1 MPSSMTG
8 YGQAD
13 AGGYHVEIKGVNHRF
28 KEIRIKLP
36 RDLSQVEMHV
46 RNAVQGAIQRGKVD
60 VIVTRGALEAE
71 KGGLSLNWEL
81 AQACYDDLVRMAER
95 FGGEVSFRDVLLI
108 PGVMSELD
116 GETEERWA
124 LIREPLETAIQVFLD
139 SRLEEG
145 MRLRHDILQRVE
157 ALRGMCASVKLQA
170 EGMPEA
176 YRDRLKANL
185 DSLLADKAGIDEM
198 RLAQEVA
205 MMAEKCDITE
215 ELVRLQSH
223 LEALSEVMHTDGAIG
238 RRLDFMLQEINREW
252 NTIGSKSQD
261 VAISHLVIDAKT
273 ELEKIREQAQNI
285 E

>member
-13 AGGYHVEIKGVNHRF
+13 AGGFHVEIKGVNHRF
-28 KEIRIKLP
+28 KEIRVKLP

-46 RNAVQGAIQRGKVD
+46 RNAIQGAIQRGKVD
-60 VIVTRGALEAE
+60 VIVTRSALEAE
-71 KGGLSLNWEL
+71 KGGLSLNWEM
-81 AQACYDDLVRMAER
+81 AQACYDDLVRMAGR
-95 FGGEVSFRDVLLI
+95 FGGEVNFRDVLMI
-108 PGVMSELD
+108 PGVMSELN

-124 LIREPLETAIQVFLD
+124 LIREPLETAIKAFLD

-145 MRLRHDILQRVE
+145 TRLRQDILQRAE
-157 ALRGMCASVKLQA
+157 ALRRMCASVKLQA
-170 EGMPEA
+170 EGMPAA
-176 YRDRLKANL
+176 YRDRLTANL

-223 LEALSEVMHTDGAIG
+223 LEALTEVMHSNGAIG